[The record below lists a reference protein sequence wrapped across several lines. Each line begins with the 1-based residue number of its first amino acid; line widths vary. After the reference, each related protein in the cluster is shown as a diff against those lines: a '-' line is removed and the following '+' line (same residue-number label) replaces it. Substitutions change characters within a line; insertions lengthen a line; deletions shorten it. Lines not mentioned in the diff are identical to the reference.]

1 MESVTGVFQSRTAAE
16 EGVAEL
22 LPLGI
27 QKDRITILTPQATE
41 KELAAV
47 PTVEAE
53 QPGMGKALGAA
64 VGGAVGLAG
73 GMGAAGAVMSA
84 LVPGIGPVLAVGLA
98 GAALLGTIGA
108 ATGGAIEKSLSD
120 GLPSDELFIYED
132 ALRQGRTVLVAMADG
147 SQQAEAAR
155 GALENAGA
163 ESIDRA
169 RHMWWLGVRDVEK
182 EKYERTGGDF
192 ENDESDFRCGFE
204 AALHADHRGQSCESC
219 RDKLRDRYPNNHE
232 SDAFRR
238 GYERGGAYLAALKNR
253 RN

>member
-1 MESVTGVFQSRTAAE
+1 
-16 EGVAEL
+16 
-22 LPLGI
+22 
-27 QKDRITILTPQATE
+27 
-41 KELAAV
+41 
-47 PTVEAE
+47 
-53 QPGMGKALGAA
+53 
-64 VGGAVGLAG
+64 
-73 GMGAAGAVMSA
+73 
-84 LVPGIGPVLAVGLA
+84 
-98 GAALLGTIGA
+98 
-108 ATGGAIEKSLSD
+108 
-120 GLPSDELFIYED
+120 
-132 ALRQGRTVLVAMADG
+132 MADG

-204 AALHADHRGQSCESC
+204 AALHADHRGQSYESC

>member
-16 EGVAEL
+16 EGVAGL

-27 QKDRITILTPQATE
+27 PKDRITILTPQATK

-73 GMGAAGAVMSA
+73 GMGAAGAVMSG
-84 LVPGIGPVLAVGLA
+84 LVPGVGPVLAVGLA

-132 ALRQGRTVLVAMADG
+132 ALRQGRTVLVAMVDG
-147 SQQAEAAR
+147 SQQAEAVR

-192 ENDESDFRCGFE
+192 ENDESDFRRGFE
-204 AALHADHRGQSCESC
+204 AALHPDNRDQSYEIC

>member
-27 QKDRITILTPQATE
+27 PKDRITILTPQATE
-41 KELAAV
+41 DELAAV

-53 QPGMGKALGAA
+53 QPGMGKAFGAA

-73 GMGAAGAVMSA
+73 GMGAAGVIMSA
-84 LVPGIGPVLAVGLA
+84 VVPGVGPVLAVGLA
-98 GAALLGTIGA
+98 GAAILGTIGA
-108 ATGGAIEKSLSD
+108 AAGGAIEKSLSD
-120 GLPSDELFIYED
+120 GLPADEIFIYED
-132 ALRQGRTVLVAMADG
+132 ALRQGRSVVVVMADS
-147 SQQAEAAR
+147 SQQAEAVR

-169 RHMWWLGVRDVEK
+169 RHMWWLGIRDVEK
-182 EKYERTGGDF
+182 GKYQISGSDF
-192 ENDESDFRCGFE
+192 EKDEEDFRCGFE
-204 AALHADHRGQSCESC
+204 AALHADNRDQSYESC
-219 RDKLRDRYPNNHE
+219 RDKLRGRYPANHQ
-232 SDAFRR
+232 SDSFRR
-238 GYERGGAYLAALKNR
+238 GYERGGAYLEAIKER

>member
-16 EGVAEL
+16 EGVAGL

-27 QKDRITILTPQATE
+27 PKDRITILTPQATE

-53 QPGMGKALGAA
+53 QPGMGRALGAA

-84 LVPGIGPVLAVGLA
+84 LVPGVGPVLAVGLA

-132 ALRQGRTVLVAMADG
+132 ALRQGRTVLVAMLDG

-169 RHMWWLGVRDVEK
+169 RRMWWLGVRDVEK

-204 AALHADHRGQSCESC
+204 AVLHADNRDQSYEIC
-219 RDKLRDRYPNNHE
+219 RDKLRDRHPNNHE

>member
-1 MESVTGVFQSRTAAE
+1 MVSVTGVFQSRTAAE
-16 EGVAEL
+16 EASTEL

-27 QKDRITILTPQATE
+27 PKERINILTPQATE

-84 LVPGIGPVLAVGLA
+84 MIPGIGPVLAVGLA

-108 ATGGAIEKSLSD
+108 ATGGPIEKSLSD
-120 GLPSDELFIYED
+120 GLPADELFVYED
-132 ALRQGRTVLVAMADG
+132 ALRQGRTVLIAMADN
-147 SQQAEAAR
+147 SKQAEAVR

-163 ESIDRA
+163 ESIDGA
-169 RHMWWLGVRDVEK
+169 RHMWWLGVRDVER

-204 AALHADHRGQSCESC
+204 AALHADNRDQSYESC
-219 RDKLRDRYPNNHE
+219 RDKLRDRYPDNHQ

-238 GYERGGAYLAALKNR
+238 GYERGGVYLEAIKKR

>member
-16 EGVAEL
+16 EGLAEL

-27 QKDRITILTPQATE
+27 PKDRITILAPQATE
-41 KELAAV
+41 DELAAV

-53 QPGMGKALGAA
+53 QPGMGKAFGAA

-73 GMGAAGAVMSA
+73 GMGAAGVIMSA
-84 LVPGIGPVLAVGLA
+84 VVPGVGPVLAVGLA
-98 GAALLGTIGA
+98 GAAILGTIGA
-108 ATGGAIEKSLSD
+108 AAGGAIEKSLSD
-120 GLPSDELFIYED
+120 GLPADEIFIYED
-132 ALRQGRTVLVAMADG
+132 ALRQGRSVVVVMADS
-147 SQQAEAAR
+147 SQQAEAVR

-182 EKYERTGGDF
+182 EKYEISGSDF
-192 ENDESDFRCGFE
+192 ENDEQDFRCGFE
-204 AALHADHRGQSCESC
+204 AALHADNRDHSYESC
-219 RDKLRDRYPNNHE
+219 RDKLRDRYPDSHQ

-238 GYERGGAYLAALKNR
+238 GYERGGAYLEAIKER

>member
-1 MESVTGVFQSRTAAE
+1 
-16 EGVAEL
+16 
-22 LPLGI
+22 
-27 QKDRITILTPQATE
+27 
-41 KELAAV
+41 
-47 PTVEAE
+47 
-53 QPGMGKALGAA
+53 
-64 VGGAVGLAG
+64 
-73 GMGAAGAVMSA
+73 MGAAGAIMSA
-84 LVPGIGPVLAVGLA
+84 VVPGVGPVLAVGLA

-132 ALRQGRTVLVAMADG
+132 ALRQGRTVLVAMAD
-147 SQQAEAAR
+147 SFKQAEAAR

-204 AALHADHRGQSCESC
+204 AALHPDNRDQSYEIC
-219 RDKLRDRYPNNHE
+219 RDKLRGRYPNNHE

-238 GYERGGAYLAALKNR
+238 GYERGGAYLAALKDR

>member
-16 EGVAEL
+16 EGLAEL

-27 QKDRITILTPQATE
+27 PKDRITILTPQATE

-84 LVPGIGPVLAVGLA
+84 MVPGVGPVLAVGLA

-108 ATGGAIEKSLSD
+108 AT
-120 GLPSDELFIYED
+120 
-132 ALRQGRTVLVAMADG
+132 
-147 SQQAEAAR
+147 
-155 GALENAGA
+155 
-163 ESIDRA
+163 
-169 RHMWWLGVRDVEK
+169 
-182 EKYERTGGDF
+182 
-192 ENDESDFRCGFE
+192 
-204 AALHADHRGQSCESC
+204 
-219 RDKLRDRYPNNHE
+219 
-232 SDAFRR
+232 
-238 GYERGGAYLAALKNR
+238 
-253 RN
+253 